1 MFGICLASEIGRRE
15 PQLPEVNEAEDEVE
29 KALITHEMIANAEAL
44 APGADWPGMRSLPK
58 WQTRLNTNGCF
69 TMFYINCQMLSR
81 IVVEIGGPKFRLV
94 AH

>member
-1 MFGICLASEIGRRE
+1 MTFGTYCFDLLKYRFLSHFGSFLLSMFGICLASEIGRRE

-58 WQTRLNTNGCF
+58 
-69 TMFYINCQMLSR
+69 
-81 IVVEIGGPKFRLV
+81 
-94 AH
+94 